1 MMVDRKAKAA
11 KVLNIL
17 IIAMAVVGTV
27 LMLFFRGNDATLQ
40 ASGIANLKYFT
51 VLSNEFCGIVA
62 VYSLVRQLRGQEQPM
77 LLKLMAA
84 AAVGLTFLVIAAFL
98 GPLYGLLKMYRRANF
113 FFHLVLPLTAMAE
126 YVLTGVDA
134 AGEVRMIPF
143 RWTLYTMIPV
153 LIYGAFYLGNI
164 LINGVGVWPDT
175 NDFYGFVNWGL
186 PVGIGI
192 FAVILTATWGIAC
205 ALRFVQGKIGDSGS
219 TERIDAA
226 SGIRSETENTS
237 KVSVPVGTTVFD
249 AKDLKRC
256 IYRIGGGM
264 LDSNREITLE
274 KDKEGVRTVTLRMRE
289 DHSADT
295 VKTVYPAEPEAFKRI
310 TEIVV
315 KHDLLGA
322 SRCPRSGIELL
333 DGDSSW
339 ECFEFEG
346 QHFSIDDDRDMT
358 DEMWAGF
365 RAVREYLESILTG
378 DGVTTVEPDD

>member
-1 MMVDRKAKAA
+1 MNRLVFTLLLLAICAVAFVSCNESGTSAEPVTNPFAGADQGGSSSSSAKEVSSA
-11 KVLNIL
+11 
-17 IIAMAVVGTV
+17 GTETTP
-27 LMLFFRGNDATLQ
+27 DKPA
-40 ASGIANLKYFT
+40 
-51 VLSNEFCGIVA
+51 
-62 VYSLVRQLRGQEQPM
+62 
-77 LLKLMAA
+77 
-84 AAVGLTFLVIAAFL
+84 
-98 GPLYGLLKMYRRANF
+98 GP
-113 FFHLVLPLTAMAE
+113 
-126 YVLTGVDA
+126 YVLTEVGA
-134 AGEVRMIPF
+134 AGEVPAGGRSGVVRMIPF

-205 ALRFVQGKIGDSGS
+205 ALRFVQGKIGASGS
-219 TERIDAA
+219 PERIDAA
-226 SGIRSETENTS
+226 AGIRSETENTS
-237 KVSVPVGTTVFD
+237 KVNVPVGTTVFD

-264 LDSNREITLE
+264 LDSSREITLE

-295 VKTVYPAEPEAFKRI
+295 VKTVYPAGPEAFERI

-322 SRCPRSGIELL
+322 SRCPRSEIELL

-358 DEMWAGF
+358 DEMWTGF

-378 DGVTTVEPDD
+378 DGVTTVESDD